1 MEEMLHFVVVQ
12 SFSHVRFFVTP
23 WTAAH
28 QASLSFT
35 ISQSVR
41 QLMSIE
47 LVMPSNHLVLCCPLP
62 LLPSIFLSIRDFLMS
77 RLFASGGQTTGASAS
92 VSVLLMNIQDWFPLG
107 LASLISLLPVQF
119 SRSVVSDSLW
129 LHGLQHTRP
138 PCPSASPGVYSNLSI
153 ESLLSK
159 GLSRVFPSTTVQKFQ
174 FFGVQPS
181 LWSNFHISTWLL

>member
-92 VSVLLMNIQDWFPLG
+92 VSVLLMNTQDWFSLG
-107 LASLISLLPVQF
+107 LT
-119 SRSVVSDSLW
+119 
-129 LHGLQHTRP
+129 GLNFLQ
-138 PCPSASPGVYSNLSI
+138 
-153 ESLLSK
+153 SK
-159 GLSRVFPSTTVQKFQ
+159 GLSRVFSTTTVQKHP
-174 FFGVQPS
+174 FFSAQPS
-181 LWSNFHISTWLL
+181 LWSNSHIRTWLLEKSCCCCC

>member
-77 RLFASGGQTTGASAS
+77 WLFASGGQTTGASAS
-92 VSVLLMNIQDWFPLG
+92 VSVLLMNIQD
-107 LASLISLLPVQF
+107 
-119 SRSVVSDSLW
+119 
-129 LHGLQHTRP
+129 
-138 PCPSASPGVYSNLSI
+138 
-153 ESLLSK
+153 
-159 GLSRVFPSTTVQKFQ
+159 
-174 FFGVQPS
+174 
-181 LWSNFHISTWLL
+181 